1 VRVIPFV
8 TPAVGFGALTGDN
21 GDSGIRPMLGGGVG
35 IVAANG
41 FGISAGFQKV
51 FIDEGETV
59 IGLAITLGRR
69 SR

>member
-1 VRVIPFV
+1 
-8 TPAVGFGALTGDN
+8 
-21 GDSGIRPMLGGGVG
+21 MLGGWVG

-59 IGLAITLGRR
+59 IGLAITFGRR